1 METITI
7 QEAEAHF
14 SRYLA
19 EVEKGREFLISR
31 DNKPVAK
38 WIPIPVVALRP
49 RPKVGEILGPA
60 IEFPDSAFA
69 PLTEKELKEWG
80 L

>member
-38 WIPIPVVALRP
+38 WIPIPVVDLRP
-49 RPKVGEILGPA
+49 RPKVGEILGPT
-60 IEFPDSAFA
+60 IEFSDSAFA
-69 PLTEKELKEWG
+69 PVTEEELKEWG